1 MRAQEFLQNGVF
13 RQPRDDGAPRP
24 TGETFMR
31 TMGRKP
37 PGVPYVVTSKAPEKR
52 SEDWRRV
59 VAVFVTGQAWQF
71 KGWPHDVRPSR
82 LQHTCVQTLCD
93 SHMCSV
99 CHHTAG
105 TTLRP
110 LEGMSGGERA
120 AAH

>member
-1 MRAQEFLQNGVF
+1 
-13 RQPRDDGAPRP
+13 
-24 TGETFMR
+24 MR

-52 SEDWRRV
+52 SEAWRRV

-71 KGWPHDVRPSR
+71 KGWPHDVSSSCPAGA
-82 LQHTCVQTLCD
+82 LGVQSLFD

-99 CHHTAG
+99 CHHSAG

-110 LEGMSGGERA
+110 LEGKSGGERA
-120 AAH
+120 VAH